1 MRNSMGEKNRLEMF
15 FKKCSELEAMA
26 IEIKLN
32 FGKMIRGK
40 RNIVLLS
47 CDSTSNGLTHICLE
61 F

>member
-1 MRNSMGEKNRLEMF
+1 MAEKNRLEMV
-15 FKKCSELEAMA
+15 FKKCSELEDMA